1 MTNERRGHPKVE
13 KRIREKQ
20 HITDSAADLFLG
32 GWETFDYSKH
42 FKGKRKR

>member
-13 KRIREKQ
+13 KRNTTKA
-20 HITDSAADLFLG
+20 HLSDKAADLFLG

-42 FKGKRKR
+42 YNGKKK